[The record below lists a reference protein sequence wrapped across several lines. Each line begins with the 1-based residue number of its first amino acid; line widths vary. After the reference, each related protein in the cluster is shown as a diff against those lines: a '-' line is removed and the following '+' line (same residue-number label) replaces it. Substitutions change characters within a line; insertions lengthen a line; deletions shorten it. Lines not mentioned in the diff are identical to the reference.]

1 MLTLDVD
8 EDSSG
13 LNYEKSVNIKKLN
26 FGETVVSD
34 LHVSNL
40 YNSKHEDLL
49 KSGHEYKNILV
60 DDLYQGLKFKA
71 LLKKAR
77 MQGVH
82 GICFNLFA
90 IPLNFVRN
98 YTIPMAEEDAW
109 DRTRAAVTPI
119 TSPLAFMYLFGL
131 LSDWDIEEG

>member
-1 MLTLDVD
+1 LLTLDVD

-49 KSGHEYKNILV
+49 KSGH
-60 DDLYQGLKFKA
+60 
-71 LLKKAR
+71 
-77 MQGVH
+77 
-82 GICFNLFA
+82 
-90 IPLNFVRN
+90 
-98 YTIPMAEEDAW
+98 
-109 DRTRAAVTPI
+109 
-119 TSPLAFMYLFGL
+119 
-131 LSDWDIEEG
+131 